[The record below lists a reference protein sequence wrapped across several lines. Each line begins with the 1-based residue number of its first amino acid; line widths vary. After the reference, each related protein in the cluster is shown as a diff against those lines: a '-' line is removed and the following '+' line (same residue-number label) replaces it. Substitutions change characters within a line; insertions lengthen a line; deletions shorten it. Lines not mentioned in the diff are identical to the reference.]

1 MQSRQNSREAV
12 HSDIRKFIVSAF
24 LFGNESALPNDES
37 SLVDAGI
44 IDSTGVLE
52 LIEFLE
58 EEFEIVVL
66 EAETVPENLGDVAGL
81 TNYVL
86 SKLPADETAP

>member
-12 HSDIRKFIVSAF
+12 HFDIINFIVSAF
-24 LFGNESALPNDES
+24 LFGNESCLPDDES

-58 EEFEIVVL
+58 EEFGIAVL
-66 EAETVPENLGDVAGL
+66 ETETIPENLGSVAGL

-86 SKLPADETAP
+86 SKLPVGEAQ

>member
-1 MQSRQNSREAV
+1 MQSVHRGREAIQA
-12 HSDIRKFIVSAF
+12 DISGFIVSAF
-24 LFGNESALPNDES
+24 LFGNEAGLPGTDS

-58 EEFEIVVL
+58 ENFEITVE
-66 EAETVPENLGDVAGL
+66 EAETVPENLGSITGL
-81 TNYVL
+81 TNYVVAKAA
-86 SKLPADETAP
+86 STGATE